1 MRQIGQGQQVRL
13 QRDFR
18 SLPLSVDRVSW
29 KMEPCR
35 MGERCRVALALN
47 GSVGSLEAGDVHSDP
62 KARLTREAG
71 TSQRLWASLLAALI
85 SG

>member
-1 MRQIGQGQQVRL
+1 
-13 QRDFR
+13 
-18 SLPLSVDRVSW
+18 
-29 KMEPCR
+29 

>member
-1 MRQIGQGQQVRL
+1 
-13 QRDFR
+13 
-18 SLPLSVDRVSW
+18 
-29 KMEPCR
+29 

-62 KARLTREAG
+62 SKARLTREAG